1 MNISAELA
9 QRDADAQLLFEELNV
24 TVNEVI
30 GAAIAFVNQGIMHV
44 DRFHIGHSF
53 LYTSDVGIIFPK
65 GID

>member
-1 MNISAELA
+1 MSPDPFEL
-9 QRDADAQLLFEELNV
+9 LI

-53 LYTSDVGIIFPK
+53 LHTSDVGIIFPK